1 MNIKKISLISNNLC
15 YGPEPLPDEEIE
27 QRLTINDKGRVW
39 FSGYNYGRDVY
50 SVARRKQLTIS
61 EYDVDRLFH
70 LSGLWVEERQIII
83 DATDIG
89 DWKLTITE
97 QDGTTTQYSGALC
110 GGMIVRFV
118 NLTREFRRKI
128 PIENLFVFDGPLDN
142 WAKIERLQELLVPQ
156 YTLDDLYI
164 EVLEEIGALDRHYWE
179 HMTTEPINPD
189 EELKR
194 LPDANYELCAAL
206 LTMLLREDHFC
217 NGAFGNRFE
226 KGQVTPIVERMIEL
240 LEAEG

>member
-1 MNIKKISLISNNLC
+1 MNIKKITIISNNLC

-50 SVARRKQLTIS
+50 SVGRRKQLTIS

-70 LSGLWVEERQIII
+70 LIGLWVEERQIII

-97 QDGTTTQYSGALC
+97 TDGTTTQYSGALC

-142 WAKIERLQELLVPQ
+142 WAKIERLQELLDPQ
-156 YTLDDLYI
+156 YTLDDY
-164 EVLEEIGALDRHYWE
+164 
-179 HMTTEPINPD
+179 T
-189 EELKR
+189 
-194 LPDANYELCAAL
+194 
-206 LTMLLREDHFC
+206 
-217 NGAFGNRFE
+217 
-226 KGQVTPIVERMIEL
+226 
-240 LEAEG
+240 